1 MEITFN
7 QGVTMELTAQSID
20 NNVRLAKM
28 IVNLE
33 IIIFDHVKPSY
44 LMHVQLRLGEDI
56 FDAFMVCIDI
66 AHITQQVMSLDLQ
79 SMNNDSEF

>member
-7 QGVTMELTAQSID
+7 QGVTMGLMAQSIG

-33 IIIFDHVKPSY
+33 IIIFDHLKPSS
-44 LMHVQLRLGEDI
+44 LMHVQLSLGEDI
-56 FDAFMVCIDI
+56 FEALMVSIDI
-66 AHITQQVMSLDLQ
+66 AHIAQ
-79 SMNNDSEF
+79 